1 LKTDYLVFI
10 SSFTASRTNSYSP
23 VRICRILKFHG
34 ISIHFP
40 SLKIRRRSSG
50 GTITSSFQTIAAKV
64 AVLFSQSSSSLNP
77 SDARAHTQRREALEA
92 CAFISSMT
100 KLLYALSVSIS
111 SVTSTTDKLQSSPV
125 ATQILLLQIIYTL
138 EIRNEQKRT
147 KKQPQTPLKLLP

>member
-1 LKTDYLVFI
+1 
-10 SSFTASRTNSYSP
+10 
-23 VRICRILKFHG
+23 
-34 ISIHFP
+34 
-40 SLKIRRRSSG
+40 
-50 GTITSSFQTIAAKV
+50 
-64 AVLFSQSSSSLNP
+64 
-77 SDARAHTQRREALEA
+77 
-92 CAFISSMT
+92 MT